1 MQDEAKKQREI
12 KEMKMEKLAAWKKEN
27 EQSMAEK
34 ERLKQIQVEK
44 EKEMLEKAKLAL
56 DEAELKRVK
65 EFEELKAKM
74 KVRTNQAPCFKYDR
88 VVQEPC
94 LDPNK
99 KGLFGAY
106 R

>member
-44 EKEMLEKAKLAL
+44 EKEMLEISSG
-56 DEAELKRVK
+56 RS
-65 EFEELKAKM
+65 
-74 KVRTNQAPCFKYDR
+74 
-88 VVQEPC
+88 
-94 LDPNK
+94 
-99 KGLFGAY
+99 
-106 R
+106 